1 MNGTTIRSRAAIV
14 LVVLVAAAGLATYMW
29 VASSGEEEASAQ
41 VVLGG
46 ACNQLQETDD
56 YDVTATIRST
66 LEGEPLETVVYD
78 GRISGDDYH
87 IRITDLEGKRLAAL
101 KFVGG
106 LGYERFGDG
115 DWRVASHTFAADT
128 AVWEVVGPNP
138 SCPNVSLFRSLGQET
153 NANGVT
159 LSRYTDAPLGK
170 SAPPLEDV
178 PDFPGMKQ
186 SNQHEMWGRLPR
198 TAFSSSDKYSNSIRG
213 GERSATADISGR
225 SADHRRG
232 RDQHNHGP
240 GCTLASRFYALYT
253 SDPPASGHPQT

>member
-106 LGYERFGDG
+106 MGYERFGDG
-115 DWRVASHTFAADT
+115 DWRVASHTFADDT

-186 SNQHEMWGRLPR
+186 SNQHEMWVDSQGRLSVLRINTR
-198 TAFSSSDKYSNSIRG
+198 TRYEAGNEVQRQTFQVEARITG
-213 GERSATADISGR
+213 VGETNTITV
-225 SADHRRG
+225 
-232 RDQHNHGP
+232 P
-240 GCTLASRFYALYT
+240 VV
-253 SDPPASGHPQT
+253 P

>member
-1 MNGTTIRSRAAIV
+1 MRVLIAIGIAV
-14 LVVLVAAAGLATYMW
+14 VAALMGAVATSLW
-29 VASSGEEEASAQ
+29 TASDDAPEVSTQ

-66 LEGEPLETVVYD
+66 LEEEPLETVVYD

-106 LGYERFGDG
+106 VGYERFGDG
-115 DWRVASHTFAADT
+115 DWRVASHTFADDT

-186 SNQHEMWGRLPR
+186 SNQHEMWVNSQGRISVLRINTR
-198 TAFSSSDKYSNSIRG
+198 TRYEAGNEVQRQTFQVEARITG
-213 GERSATADISGR
+213 VGETNVITAPVVSG
-225 SADHRRG
+225 
-232 RDQHNHGP
+232 Q
-240 GCTLASRFYALYT
+240 
-253 SDPPASGHPQT
+253 